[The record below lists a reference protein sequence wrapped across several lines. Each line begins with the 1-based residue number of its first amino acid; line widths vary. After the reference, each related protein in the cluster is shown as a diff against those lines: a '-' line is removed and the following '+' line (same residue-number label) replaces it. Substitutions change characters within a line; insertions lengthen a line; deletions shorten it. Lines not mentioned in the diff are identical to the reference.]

1 MNGCSYWQGGF
12 VKVLRKHQKDIAGRL
27 GIFLAI
33 EGPVRWGVKT
43 MQDHDQLTSFFFF
56 QH

>member
-12 VKVLRKHQKDIAGRL
+12 VKVLRKHQKDIAGRP